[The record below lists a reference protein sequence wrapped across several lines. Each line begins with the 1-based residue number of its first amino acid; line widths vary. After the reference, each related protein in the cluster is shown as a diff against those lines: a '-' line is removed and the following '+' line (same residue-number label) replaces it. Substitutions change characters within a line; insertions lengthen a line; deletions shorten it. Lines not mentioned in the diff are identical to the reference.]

1 MRQEREKMKIS
12 TIILGILFFAIAT
25 MIIYGWGIIR
35 QKNQSGDLMK
45 ILFSKGQARV
55 KKYVKMHG
63 AITLGQAAKLC
74 EELEARQPFSANKAV
89 VKDARDF
96 AGQLLAYMVKTG
108 QVEKRGAEYIFTKE
122 EHGGSHKK

>member
-1 MRQEREKMKIS
+1 MKIS

-25 MIIYGWGIIR
+25 MIIYGWGIVR

-108 QVEKRGAEYIFTKE
+108 QLEKRGAEYIFTKE
-122 EHGGSHKK
+122 EHGGSQKK

>member
-1 MRQEREKMKIS
+1 MKIS

-25 MIIYGWGIIR
+25 MIIYGWGIVR

-108 QVEKRGAEYIFTKE
+108 QLEKRGAEYIFTKE
-122 EHGGSHKK
+122 EHGSSHKK

>member
-1 MRQEREKMKIS
+1 MKIS

-25 MIIYGWGIIR
+25 MIIYGWGIVR

-74 EELEARQPFSANKAV
+74 EDLEARQPFSANKAV

-122 EHGGSHKK
+122 EHGSSHKK